1 MPAMNLQSIV
11 CGVDF
16 SKASTAALRT
26 AAALAE
32 ANGGRLTVVFVDD
45 PLLVAAAKAAHD
57 SRGGPAP
64 ALAALKRFISQSLDE
79 EPSVQDV
86 QAIIAVGEPESELL
100 KVARRVRAGLL
111 VLGTHGSGRGTRLLF
126 GSTLTRV
133 LHRTRM
139 PVLVVPS

>member
-1 MPAMNLQSIV
+1 MDLQSIF

-26 AAALAE
+26 ASALAR

-57 SRGGPAP
+57 ARGGPAP
-64 ALAALKRFISQSLDE
+64 ALAALKRFIGQSLDE
-79 EPSVQDV
+79 EPSVEDV
-86 QAIIAVGEPESELL
+86 QAIVAVGEPASELL
-100 KVARRVRAGLL
+100 KAARRARAGLL

-133 LHRTRM
+133 LHQTRL